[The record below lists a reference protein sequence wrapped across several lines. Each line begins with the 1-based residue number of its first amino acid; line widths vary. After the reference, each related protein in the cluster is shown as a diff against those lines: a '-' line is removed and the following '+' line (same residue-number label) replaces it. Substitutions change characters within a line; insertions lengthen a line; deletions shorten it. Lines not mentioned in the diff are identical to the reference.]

1 VRASEAARARA
12 SPLQANPRPGCRVC
26 RLPAREIALVEGVSR
41 LGFGPRSV
49 AARFGTVSRKDVVR
63 HMSGCVNGQEEKE
76 E

>member
-12 SPLQANPRPGCRVC
+12 SPLQASPRPGCRVC

-49 AARFGTVSRKDVVR
+49 AARFNSLTRKDVVR
-63 HMSGCVNGQEEKE
+63 HMSGCVNERDKE

>member
-1 VRASEAARARA
+1 
-12 SPLQANPRPGCRVC
+12 VC

-49 AARFGTVSRKDVVR
+49 AARFNSLTRRDITGHMTKCVS
-63 HMSGCVNGQEEKE
+63 EEKE

>member
-1 VRASEAARARA
+1 MASEAARARA
-12 SPLQANPRPGCRVC
+12 SPLQASPRPGCRVC

-49 AARFGTVSRKDVVR
+49 AARFNSLTRRDITGHMTKCVS
-63 HMSGCVNGQEEKE
+63 EEKE